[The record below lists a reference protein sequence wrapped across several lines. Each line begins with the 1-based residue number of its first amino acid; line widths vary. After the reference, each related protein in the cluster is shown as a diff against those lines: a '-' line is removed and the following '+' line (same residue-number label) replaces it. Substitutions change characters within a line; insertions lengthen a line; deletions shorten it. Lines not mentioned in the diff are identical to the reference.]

1 MKELGYGKGY
11 QYSHSQPGN
20 FAFQEFMPEEISN
33 VNFFEAGSSRKEQEV
48 TELIQKLWGSKYSK

>member
-1 MKELGYGKGY
+1 
-11 QYSHSQPGN
+11 
-20 FAFQEFMPEEISN
+20 MPEEISN